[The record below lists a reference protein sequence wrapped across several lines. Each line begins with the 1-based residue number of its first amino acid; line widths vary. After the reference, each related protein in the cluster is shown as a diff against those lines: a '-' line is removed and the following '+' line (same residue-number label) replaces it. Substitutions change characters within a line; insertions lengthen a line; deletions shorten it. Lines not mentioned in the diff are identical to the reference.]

1 MDVDVSKKNVTSNLF
16 WRLAER
22 CGAQG
27 VSFIVSIVLAR
38 ILSPDDYGKVAI
50 ITVIMQ
56 LLQIFIDGG
65 LGNALIQKKDA
76 DDLDF
81 SSVFY
86 FNIAFCVVIYGALY
100 ICAPMIADYYNDV
113 NYIEWIR
120 ALGLILIIS
129 GVKNVQ
135 QAYVSR
141 TLQFKKFFFATL
153 IGTITS
159 AFVGIAMA
167 LYGLGVWALIAQNL
181 VNAFIDTL
189 VVLKLVKWRPHKKF
203 SITRLGSLLSY
214 GWKLLASNLIDTL
227 YGNIRQL
234 LIGKLYTSS
243 DLAYYNR
250 GRQFPNIIVM
260 NVNTSIDNV
269 LFPVMSY
276 KQGDMN
282 DLKKLTRKS
291 IMVSNYIMAPLMIGL
306 ACSADTIVSLILTE
320 KWLPCVPFLR
330 VFCVIYLFQPIH
342 TANTNVIKAIGR
354 SDLVLKLEVIKKAIG
369 IIMLLASMNNGVMAI
384 AYTYLANN
392 FLNQIIN
399 SWPNKKL
406 LNYSYKDQIMDIL
419 PSTALALVM
428 GLCVIAI
435 GRLNINS
442 LLLLLIQISM
452 GMIVYVLGSFEFKLE
467 AFDTIREMG
476 VNYIAKKRKNPDMIK

>member
-1 MDVDVSKKNVTSNLF
+1 MDVDVSKKNVTLNLF

-56 LLQIFIDGG
+56 LLQVFIDGG

-86 FNIAFCVVIYGALY
+86 FNMAFCVVIYGTLY
-100 ICAPMIADYYNDV
+100 ICAPLIADYYNDV

-120 ALGLILIIS
+120 VLGLILIIS

-141 TLQFKKFFFATL
+141 MLQFKKFFFATL
-153 IGTITS
+153 IGTIIS

-181 VNAFIDTL
+181 VNALIDTI
-189 VVLKLVKWRPHKKF
+189 VVWKLVKWRPHKKF

-282 DLKKLTRKS
+282 GLKKLTRKS

-306 ACSADTIVSLILTE
+306 ACAADTIVRLVLTE

-342 TANTNVIKAIGR
+342 TANINVIKAMGR

-369 IIMLLASMNNGVMAI
+369 IIMLLASMNYGVMVI
-384 AYTYLANN
+384 AYT
-392 FLNQIIN
+392 
-399 SWPNKKL
+399 
-406 LNYSYKDQIMDIL
+406 
-419 PSTALALVM
+419 
-428 GLCVIAI
+428 
-435 GRLNINS
+435 
-442 LLLLLIQISM
+442 
-452 GMIVYVLGSFEFKLE
+452 
-467 AFDTIREMG
+467 
-476 VNYIAKKRKNPDMIK
+476 

>member
-1 MDVDVSKKNVTSNLF
+1 MDVDVSKKNVTLNLF

-56 LLQIFIDGG
+56 LLQVFIDGG

-100 ICAPMIADYYNDV
+100 ICAPLIADYYNDV

-120 ALGLILIIS
+120 VLGLILIIS

-141 TLQFKKFFFATL
+141 MLQFKKFFFATL
-153 IGTITS
+153 IGTIIS

-181 VNAFIDTL
+181 VNALIDTI
-189 VVLKLVKWRPHKKF
+189 VVWKLVKWRPHKKF

-282 DLKKLTRKS
+282 GLKKLMRKS

-306 ACSADTIVSLILTE
+306 ACAADTIVRLVLTE
-320 KWLPCVPFLR
+320 KWLSCVPFLR

-342 TANTNVIKAIGR
+342 TANISVIKAMGR

-369 IIMLLASMNNGVMAI
+369 IIMLLASMNYGVMAI

-399 SWPNKKL
+399 SWPNKRL
-406 LNYSYKDQIMDIL
+406 SNYSYKDQIMDIL

-428 GLCVIAI
+428 GICVIAI
-435 GRLNINS
+435 GRLKINS
-442 LLLLLIQISM
+442 LLLLLIQIFV
-452 GMIVYVLGSFEFKLE
+452 GMVVYALGSFVFKLE
-467 AFDTIREMG
+467 AFSTIRQMG
-476 VNYIAKKRKNPDMIK
+476 VNYIAKKKKS

>member
-1 MDVDVSKKNVTSNLF
+1 MDVDVSRKNVTLNLF

-22 CGAQG
+22 GGAQG

-38 ILSPDDYGKVAI
+38 ILVPDDYGKVAI

-56 LLQIFIDGG
+56 LLQVFIDGG

-86 FNIAFCVVIYGALY
+86 FNMVFCVVIYGVLY
-100 ICAPMIADYYNDV
+100 ICAPLIADYYNDV

-120 ALGLILIIS
+120 VLGLILIIS

-141 TLQFKKFFFATL
+141 TLQFKMFFFATL
-153 IGTITS
+153 IGTIIS

-181 VNAFIDTL
+181 VNALIDTI
-189 VVLKLVKWRPHKKF
+189 VVWKIVKWRPHKEF
-203 SITRLGSLLSY
+203 SITRLKSLLSY

-282 DLKKLTRKS
+282 GLKKLTRKS

-306 ACSADTIVSLILTE
+306 ACAADTIVRLVLTE

-342 TANTNVIKAIGR
+342 TANINVIKAMGR
-354 SDLVLKLEVIKKAIG
+354 SDLVLKLEVIKKTIG
-369 IIMLLASMNNGVMAI
+369 IILLLVSMNYGVMAI

-399 SWPNKKL
+399 SWPNKRL

-419 PSTALALVM
+419 PSTTLALVM
-428 GLCVIAI
+428 AICVIAI
-435 GRLNINS
+435 GHLNINS
-442 LLLLLIQISM
+442 LLLLLIQIFV
-452 GMIVYVLGSFEFKLE
+452 GMVVYALGSFLFKLE
-467 AFDTIREMG
+467 AFSTIREMSID
-476 VNYIAKKRKNPDMIK
+476 YISKKRSSDMK

>member
-1 MDVDVSKKNVTSNLF
+1 MDVDVSKKNVTLNLF

-56 LLQIFIDGG
+56 LLQVFIDGG

-86 FNIAFCVVIYGALY
+86 FNMAFCVVIYGTLY
-100 ICAPMIADYYNDV
+100 ICAPLIADYYNDV

-120 ALGLILIIS
+120 VLGLILIIS

-141 TLQFKKFFFATL
+141 MLQFKKFFFATL
-153 IGTITS
+153 IGTIIS

-181 VNAFIDTL
+181 VNALIDTI
-189 VVLKLVKWRPHKKF
+189 VVWKLVKWRPHKKF

-282 DLKKLTRKS
+282 GLKKLTRKS

-306 ACSADTIVSLILTE
+306 ACAADTIVRLVLTE

-342 TANTNVIKAIGR
+342 TANINVIKAMGR

-369 IIMLLASMNNGVMAI
+369 IIMLLASMNYGVMVI

-392 FLNQIIN
+392 FLNQLIN

-428 GLCVIAI
+428 GICVIAI
-435 GRLNINS
+435 GHLKINS
-442 LLLLLIQISM
+442 LLLLLIQIFV
-452 GMIVYVLGSFEFKLE
+452 GMVVYALGSFVFKLE
-467 AFDTIREMG
+467 AFSTIREMA
-476 VNYIAKKRKNPDMIK
+476 VNYIAKNKKS

>member
-1 MDVDVSKKNVTSNLF
+1 MDVDVSKKNVTLNLL

-56 LLQIFIDGG
+56 LLQVFIDGG
-65 LGNALIQKKDA
+65 LGNALIQKNDA

-86 FNIAFCVVIYGALY
+86 FNMAFCIVIYGALY

-113 NYIEWIR
+113 NYIKWIR
-120 ALGLILIIS
+120 VLGLILIIS
-129 GVKNVQ
+129 GIKNVQ

-141 TLQFKKFFFATL
+141 MLQFKKFFFATL
-153 IGTITS
+153 VGTIIS

-181 VNAFIDTL
+181 VNALIDT
-189 VVLKLVKWRPHKKF
+189 VVVWKLVKWRPHKKF
-203 SITRLGSLLSY
+203 SITRLKSLLSY

-276 KQGDMN
+276 KQGDI
-282 DLKKLTRKS
+282 DGLKKLTRKS

-306 ACSADTIVSLILTE
+306 ACAADTIVRLVLTE

-342 TANTNVIKAIGR
+342 TANINVIKAMGR

-369 IIMLLASMNNGVMAI
+369 IIMLLASMNYGVMAI

-406 LNYSYKDQIMDIL
+406 LSYSYKDQLMDIL

-428 GLCVIAI
+428 GICVIAI
-435 GRLNINS
+435 GQIKINS
-442 LLLLLIQISM
+442 LLLLLIQLLV
-452 GMIVYVLGSFEFKLE
+452 GMVVYGLGSFVFKLE
-467 AFDTIREMG
+467 AFNTIREMG
-476 VNYIAKKRKNPDMIK
+476 INYIAKKKF

>member
-1 MDVDVSKKNVTSNLF
+1 MDVDVSKKNVTLNLL

-56 LLQIFIDGG
+56 LLQVFIDGG

-86 FNIAFCVVIYGALY
+86 FNMAFCIVIYGALY

-113 NYIEWIR
+113 NYIKWIR
-120 ALGLILIIS
+120 VLGLILIIS
-129 GVKNVQ
+129 GIKNVQ

-141 TLQFKKFFFATL
+141 MLQFKKFFFATL
-153 IGTITS
+153 VGTIIS

-181 VNAFIDTL
+181 VNALIDT
-189 VVLKLVKWRPHKKF
+189 VVVWKLVKWRPHKKF
-203 SITRLGSLLSY
+203 SITRLKSLLSY

-276 KQGDMN
+276 KQGDI
-282 DLKKLTRKS
+282 DGLKKLTRKS

-306 ACSADTIVSLILTE
+306 ACAADTIVRLVLTE

-342 TANTNVIKAIGR
+342 TANINVIKAMGR

-369 IIMLLASMNNGVMAI
+369 IIMLLASMNYGVMAI

-406 LNYSYKDQIMDIL
+406 LSYSYKDQLMDIL

-428 GLCVIAI
+428 GICVIAI
-435 GRLNINS
+435 GQIKINS
-442 LLLLLIQISM
+442 LLLLLIQLLV
-452 GMIVYVLGSFEFKLE
+452 GMVVYGLGSFVFKLE
-467 AFDTIREMG
+467 AFNTIREMG
-476 VNYIAKKRKNPDMIK
+476 INYIAKKKF

>member
-1 MDVDVSKKNVTSNLF
+1 MDVDVSKKNVTLNLF

-56 LLQIFIDGG
+56 LLQVFIDGG

-86 FNIAFCVVIYGALY
+86 FNMAFCIVIYGALY

-120 ALGLILIIS
+120 VLGLILIIS

-141 TLQFKKFFFATL
+141 MLQFKKFFFATL
-153 IGTITS
+153 VGTIIS

-181 VNAFIDTL
+181 VNALIDT
-189 VVLKLVKWRPHKKF
+189 VVVWKLVKWRPHKKF
-203 SITRLGSLLSY
+203 SITRLKSLLSY

-250 GRQFPNIIVM
+250 GCQFPNIIVM

-276 KQGDMN
+276 KQGDM
-282 DLKKLTRKS
+282 DGLKKLTRKS

-306 ACSADTIVSLILTE
+306 ACAADTIVRLVLTE

-342 TANTNVIKAIGR
+342 TANINVIKAMGR

-369 IIMLLASMNNGVMAI
+369 IIMLLASMNYGVMAI

-406 LNYSYKDQIMDIL
+406 LSYSYKDQLMDIL

-428 GLCVIAI
+428 GICVIAI
-435 GRLNINS
+435 GQIKINS
-442 LLLLLIQISM
+442 LLLLLIQLLV
-452 GMIVYVLGSFEFKLE
+452 GMVVYGLGSFVFKLE
-467 AFDTIREMG
+467 AFNTIREMG
-476 VNYIAKKRKNPDMIK
+476 VNYIAKKKF